1 MEETIRNSIKIA
13 RVKEMKN
20 PTIVMNDKDLETF
33 IKQVESKVT
42 NFNIGYPPT
51 YEGIQIIGLKHIE
64 KGKFIVYDGIVDELF
79 N

>member
-33 IKQVESKVT
+33 IKKAESEV
-42 NFNIGYPPT
+42 NNLIIGDNPT
-51 YEGIQIIGLKHIE
+51 YEGIPIIGLKHIE